1 MPQTDTKQT
10 KANVTKP
17 AIAVC
22 QTDHDKL
29 TQLAEQ
35 SANPAVAEA
44 LLSELDRARVVP
56 DEEQAGSVVRMGSR
70 LRYRTDAG
78 ESRAVQLVFPA
89 DADIAA
95 GRISIMTPIGAA
107 LLGLKPGQSI
117 DWRTRD
123 GRVQVLTVETVVGL

>member
-1 MPQTDTKQT
+1 MPQTQT
-10 KANVTKP
+10 ARIKP
-17 AIAVC
+17 AIAVSR
-22 QTDHDKL
+22 TDHDRL

-35 SANPAVAEA
+35 SSSNPMVAEA
-44 LLSELDRARVVP
+44 LLGELDRARIVP
-56 DEEQAGSVVRMGSR
+56 DDELAGSVVRMGSR
-70 LRYRTDAG
+70 LRYRTDGG

-89 DADIAA
+89 EADIAA

-123 GRVQVLTVETVVGL
+123 GRIQVLTVESVVGL